1 MRKLLFFLFFFPAV
15 SFALNLPGAGG
26 GHLRV
31 PVKSFGEIKFGEVVK
46 QQYDFSC
53 GAAALASL
61 LTHHYGMPFTEA
73 TIFEEMFKYGDK
85 GKIEEKGFSMLD
97 MKHFLS
103 RRGIKSDGYKL
114 KRDDVLKLGIPSIAL
129 VNYNGYNHFVVVKG
143 MVDDKV
149 LVGDPAMGLH
159 IMEGKDFDKSSN
171 GIFLFIRDNTD
182 LAKASFN
189 QREDW
194 EHSAPNAP
202 SRMALIQ
209 RLPHL
214 TDLMLPSEYD
224 Y

>member
-1 MRKLLFFLFFFPAV
+1 MRKLLFFLLFFPVV

-53 GAAALASL
+53 GSAALASL
-61 LTHHYGMPFTEA
+61 LTHHYDMPYTEA
-73 TIFEEMFKYGDK
+73 TIFEEMFKFGDK
-85 GKIEEKGFSMLD
+85 DKIEEKGFSMLD
-97 MKHFLS
+97 MKNFLA
-103 RRGIKSDGYKL
+103 RRGVKADGYKL
-114 KRDDVLKLGIPSIAL
+114 KRDNIVKLGIPSIAL

-143 MVDDKV
+143 LMDDKV
-149 LVGDPAMGLH
+149 LVGDPSMGLH
-159 IMEGKDFDKSSN
+159 IMEGKDFDESSN
-171 GIFLFIRDNTD
+171 GIFLFIRDKTEI
-182 LAKASFN
+182 AKASFN

>member
-1 MRKLLFFLFFFPAV
+1 MKKLLLMMVFFPAV
-15 SFALNLPGAGG
+15 TFALNLPGTGG

-53 GAAALASL
+53 GSAALASL

-73 TIFEEMFKYGDK
+73 TVFEEMFKFGDK
-85 GKIEEKGFSMLD
+85 DKIEKKGFSMLD
-97 MKHFLS
+97 MKEFLA
-103 RRGIKSDGYKL
+103 RRGLKADGYRL
-114 KRDDVLKLGIPSIAL
+114 EREDIINLGIPAIAL

-143 MVDDKV
+143 VMDDKV
-149 LVGDPAMGLH
+149 LVGDPSLGLH
-159 IMEGKDFDKSSN
+159 IMDGESFDKSSN
-171 GIFLFIRDNTD
+171 GIFLFIRDSTE

-189 QREDW
+189 QKEDW

-202 SRMALIQ
+202 SRMAFMQ
-209 RLPHL
+209 QLPHL